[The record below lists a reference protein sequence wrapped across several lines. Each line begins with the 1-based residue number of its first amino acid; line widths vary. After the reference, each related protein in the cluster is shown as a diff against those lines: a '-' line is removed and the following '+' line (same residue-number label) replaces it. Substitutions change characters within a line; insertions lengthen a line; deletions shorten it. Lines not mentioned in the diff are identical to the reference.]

1 MAVTDECKAYK
12 DTIYEQFARV
22 GKAIDCVGRIEL
34 LDLLSQGER
43 TVETLAELTG
53 MSVANTSRHLRVLLA
68 ARLVEVEKRGVHS
81 WYRLADESVF
91 ELLRSVRNVAKAR
104 LAELEQVHR
113 NFLDARDGMEPVD
126 SDTLMR
132 RAREGEVTV
141 LDVRPP
147 EEYRAGHIPGA
158 VSIPL
163 SELERRL
170 AELPAD
176 REVVAYC
183 RGPYCVLAVRAVQL
197 LRKRGFRAARLEEG
211 VPDWRADGYPV
222 AVQEEGNADE

>member
-1 MAVTDECKAYK
+1 MTDECKAYK